1 MVKTEEAIGAKD
13 VVLPV
18 APPKTIIREYFE
30 QGVVTVTMA
39 LFLMTSSPRRLK
51 SRPGRCRTT

>member
-13 VVLPV
+13 VVLAV

-30 QGVVTVTMA
+30 QGLVTVIMA
-39 LFLMTSSPRRLK
+39 LFLMTHRA
-51 SRPGRCRTT
+51 GD